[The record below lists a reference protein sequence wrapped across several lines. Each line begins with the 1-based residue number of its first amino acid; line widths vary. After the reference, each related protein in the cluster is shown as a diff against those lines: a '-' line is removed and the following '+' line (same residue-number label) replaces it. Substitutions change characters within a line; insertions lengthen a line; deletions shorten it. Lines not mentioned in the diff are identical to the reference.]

1 MTTKTKK
8 IIEND
13 EFNIYQD
20 TKKSNLYTIE
30 FSQKSKILI
39 QSLIKTKILL
49 GSFPSDDYTS
59 LFINANSIQTL
70 KQYQNQLKSINNT
83 RKLNYNTLLQFV
95 KTLSKQIK
103 YLINFEYKSFY
114 AFNTENIIVINESIF
129 IYLSNELLNI
139 HPNTETIEI
148 IYPFPKNLNSF
159 YISPE
164 LYKMDTIPSSIHYKT
179 IYYSLSALAIDQIH
193 ENDFENDDKI
203 KNLES
208 LKNTKL
214 YFLLLRCLDEDI
226 KNRSILFI

>member
-129 IYLSNELLNI
+129 VYLSNELLNI

-148 IYPFPKNLNSF
+148 MYPFPKNLKSF

-164 LYKMDTIPSSIHYKT
+164 LYKTDTIPSSIHYKT
-179 IYYSLSALAIDQIH
+179 IYYSLSALTIDQIH